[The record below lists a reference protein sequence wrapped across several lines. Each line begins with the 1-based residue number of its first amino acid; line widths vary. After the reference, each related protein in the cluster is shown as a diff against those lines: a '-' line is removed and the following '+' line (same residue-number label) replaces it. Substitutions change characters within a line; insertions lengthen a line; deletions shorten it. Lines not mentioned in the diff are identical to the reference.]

1 MDKLWAPWRIPYI
14 LEVDKTE
21 GCIFCEKW
29 GEGRDEESLLIYRGT
44 HCFVILNLFPY
55 NNGHLMI
62 VPVRH
67 VADLSDL
74 LDEEKLEVVQLT
86 ERAMKALRQV
96 MGPEGF
102 NVGMNVGRVAGAGIE
117 DHLHVHIVPRWSGDT
132 NFMSVLGDTKV
143 ISESLKSCY
152 WRLREVF

>member
-21 GCIFCEKW
+21 GCIFCVKW
-29 GEGRDEESLLIYRGT
+29 GEERDEENLLIYRGT

-55 NNGHLMI
+55 NNGHLMV
-62 VPVRH
+62 VPIRH
-67 VADLSDL
+67 VADLGDL
-74 LDEEKLEVVQLT
+74 SDEEKLEVVQLI
-86 ERAMKALRQV
+86 ERAMNALRQV

-102 NVGMNVGRVAGAGIE
+102 NVGMNVGRPAGAGIE
-117 DHLHVHIVPRWSGDT
+117 DHLHVHVVPRWNGDT

-143 ISESLKSCY
+143 ISESLGSCY
-152 WRLREVF
+152 QRLREAF